1 MGLNSL
7 NFSPFFLSGLPGVE
21 LNQSLKKSVT
31 IHPDQLPWAGQGC
44 GEDWREELQGPVK
57 EPVRGYPVQKW
68 QEQTKEKIHV

>member
-57 EPVRGYPVQKW
+57 EPVARAD
-68 QEQTKEKIHV
+68 EREDSCLNTCIS